1 MLSRSKETEQ
11 QEFIVTDFFAHL
23 DDAVITCTEVSR
35 TQDMSGRLMTAGDAE
50 AFILAGKAT
59 VTLKSLKTG
68 AHFTYRISASPDKSC
83 HFVALL
89 SGPDNEGDYKYL
101 GRIARSMFWAGRKV
115 PKAGDIGR
123 DAPSMRAF
131 AWAWQQIVRGALPDS
146 LEVWHEGRCGRCAR
160 KLTVPSSISSGF
172 GPECITKVG
181 G

>member
-1 MLSRSKETEQ
+1 MKEFT
-11 QEFIVTDFFAHL
+11 VTDFFAHL
-23 DDAVITCTEVSR
+23 DDAVITCTTVSPKGE
-35 TQDMSGRLMTAGDAE
+35 DMSGRLTTAGAAE
-50 AFILAGKAT
+50 SFMLAGKAT
-59 VTLKSLKTG
+59 VTLVSLKTG
-68 AHFTYRISASPDKSC
+68 TRFTYRISASPDKSC

-89 SGPDNEGDYKYL
+89 NGADNEGDYKYL

-115 PKAGDIGR
+115 PRVGDISR

-131 AWAWQQIVRGALPDS
+131 AWAWQQIVRGALPEA
-146 LEVWHEGRCGRCAR
+146 LEIWHEGRCGRCAR